1 MVSDAQSENG
11 RRKRKSP
18 LQPETRLVRLTLW
31 RLQSRRRRRRL
42 DARVDVS
49 PAPEPLPGWSWVAGG
64 LEGPQLIPLGK
75 SAAFDSHVCFAAAV
89 PVTTDDGER
98 LYYMAGNGPHSGDRN
113 SSFGLATLR
122 RHGYAGVRGSGTATT
137 KTLLCT
143 GRLLTV
149 TADAAG
155 GSFAVGVSGAGSGVS
170 LLRAVRVT
178 TNVTDFAVSFDGGGD
193 FAGYV
198 GHNVTL
204 DVAFDN
210 AALYTLAFTDDP

>member
-1 MVSDAQSENG
+1 
-11 RRKRKSP
+11 
-18 LQPETRLVRLTLW
+18 
-31 RLQSRRRRRRL
+31 L